1 MNYWLVK
8 SDPAS
13 YGWEQLIKDKKTA
26 WTGVR
31 NYAARILLKGM
42 KVGDLVLFYHSQQSQ
57 AIVGLAKVSQEFFQD
72 PTTSDNA
79 WVAVE
84 LTAVKRLK
92 RPVTLAEIKADPRLS
107 DFPLVRISRLSVMPV
122 MVSEFELILSKA
134 DTRD

>member
-31 NYAARILLKGM
+31 NYAARIHLKGM
-42 KVGDLVLFYHSQQSQ
+42 KKGDLVLFYHSQQFQ

-72 PTTSDNA
+72 PTTSDEA
-79 WVAVE
+79 WIAVE

-92 RPVTLAEIKADPRLS
+92 KPVTLAEIKADPRLS

-122 MVSEFELILSKA
+122 MISEFELILSKA
-134 DTRD
+134 DTRY

>member
-31 NYAARILLKGM
+31 NYAARIHLKGM
-42 KVGDLVLFYHSQQSQ
+42 KKGDLVLFYHSQQSQ

-72 PTTSDNA
+72 PTTSDEA

-84 LTAVKRLK
+84 LAAVKRLK
-92 RPVTLAEIKADPRLS
+92 KPVTLAEIKADPRLS

-122 MVSEFELILSKA
+122 MMSEFELILSKA
-134 DTRD
+134 DTIY

>member
-31 NYAARILLKGM
+31 NYAARIHLKGM